1 MLSDP
6 NVQQN
11 GSGKT
16 QSYRQAYP
24 QGAGC
29 LHKNISSGQRNLSC
43 FGIRHVSLNRVP
55 YFHSSSYLAL
65 LTIFSF
71 NCCLSLM

>member
-11 GSGKT
+11 GSGQT
-16 QSYRQAYP
+16 QGYRQAYP

-29 LHKNISSGQRNLSC
+29 LHKSLSFGQRNRSC
-43 FGIRHVSLNRVP
+43 FGNRRVSLNRVR
-55 YFHSSSYLAL
+55 YLHSVH
-65 LTIFSF
+65 I
-71 NCCLSLM
+71 